1 MKALLILLAVIALP
15 FLEIWAA
22 VWAAQQVGWGPV
34 LIVAALLFGF
44 GIAMVRRAMQAWR
57 RLAERAQTDPGFQN
71 TGFGPA
77 IGDAGLLLAGGILLI
92 IPGFITALAG
102 LLLVFPPTR
111 RLLGRAFGGR
121 LSTMASRQGYQRV
134 TIIEGETVTSYTEP
148 APGASG
154 YRKPGP
160 SGAGGTGR
168 PGASGPAGPVII
180 SGEIVAG
187 PNDVAPTDGATK
199 RPDRPMD
206 GPGAS

>member
-1 MKALLILLAVIALP
+1 MKALLILVAVIALP

-22 VWAAQQVGWGPV
+22 IWAAEQVGWGPV
-34 LIVAALLFGF
+34 IVAGALVFGF
-44 GIAMVRRAMQAWR
+44 GIAMVRRAMQAWG
-57 RLAERAQTDPGFQN
+57 RLATRAQSDPGFLN

-77 IGDAGLLLAGGILLI
+77 IGDAGLLLAGGILMI
-92 IPGFITALAG
+92 IPGFITAIAG

-148 APGASG
+148 PA
-154 YRKPGP
+154 
-160 SGAGGTGR
+160 
-168 PGASGPAGPVII
+168 GPAGYGAQASSNTSGPVII

-187 PNDVAPTDGATK
+187 PSDGAAGDGTPDNGTTK
-199 RPDRPMD
+199 RPDRPSG
-206 GPGAS
+206 GPGAL